1 MQKIHQRG
9 FMWKVI
15 PKYSS
20 YRMVKDGG
28 GGGYSLESPILA
40 GVAQKG
46 YLFWASGI
54 LWGEVYEWVEKSLL
68 GSPGDVESS
77 VKGNI
82 KLLFHSWSCFEMSN
96 NTKSY
101 LNLSFI
107 LRICQVIFF
116 QFHIFQVM

>member
-1 MQKIHQRG
+1 
-9 FMWKVI
+9 
-15 PKYSS
+15 
-20 YRMVKDGG
+20 MVKDGG
-28 GGGYSLESPILA
+28 GGGGGTPKKVLYWE
-40 GVAQKG
+40 
-46 YLFWASGI
+46 ASGI

-68 GSPGDVESS
+68 SSPGDVESS

-107 LRICQVIFF
+107 FRICQVKFF
-116 QFHIFQVM
+116 QFHIFQVIYPVGRILNST